1 MADMDCLFMWK
12 AGVSSAD
19 YRVHFMGVN
28 RLSACREFFGVHS
41 WQNGTRCS
49 VVLFPSC
56 LAGFLRF
63 HSCMCLFSFK
73 KRFCDLGLK
82 AQAKPHEPMCKAHEF
97 YEALHTGL

>member
-12 AGVSSAD
+12 AGVSSAE

-73 KRFCDLGLK
+73 KLFCDLFLLFFCIVFRSGK
-82 AQAKPHEPMCKAHEF
+82 REEKWERKDA
-97 YEALHTGL
+97 